1 MNFAIKNGAYV
12 SINRDLRA
20 SAIEP
25 DDEDGDSISEYRDV
39 FSAISILIWDRD
51 GRHGFGYTSIRNF
64 NRLRPYWALLEDAAN
79 SGDKASVIG
88 LLSRQG
94 FG

>member
-39 FSAISILIWDRD
+39 FSAISILIWVYI
-51 GRHGFGYTSIRNF
+51 YT
-64 NRLRPYWALLEDAAN
+64 
-79 SGDKASVIG
+79 
-88 LLSRQG
+88 
-94 FG
+94 